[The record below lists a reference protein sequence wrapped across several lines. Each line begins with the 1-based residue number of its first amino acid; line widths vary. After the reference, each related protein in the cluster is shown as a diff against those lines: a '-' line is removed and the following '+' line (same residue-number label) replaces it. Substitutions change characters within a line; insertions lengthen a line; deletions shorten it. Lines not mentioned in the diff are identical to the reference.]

1 MIKFFLII
9 ILITLT
15 LTDSI
20 EEYSDPYSECE
31 SNFFASIPPKM
42 YSGNVAL
49 CKNGYAFIAYD
60 VDMKNPALTAYYWK
74 KETLYGGREGF
85 KLDTELEAMGIA
97 QAPVDSSCWSQ
108 DWNRGHLKPSDGSS
122 YNLTKG
128 GPWDMTY
135 IMSNVAPQAG
145 TFNEGSWSTLEGN
158 VVNWIQTKNNPLY
171 IITGVA
177 YKDRSN
183 PIRRADN
190 IAQPDYYYKVICDPV
205 ARQSAGFYACNLPD
219 SCQEDT
225 KIFRTVAEVE
235 TLAQLTLFDTLCN
248 KNSVDESHWW

>member
-1 MIKFFLII
+1 MIKFFLIT
-9 ILITLT
+9 ILIALT
-15 LTDSI
+15 FASI
-20 EEYSDPYSECE
+20 ANEYGDPYSECE
-31 SNFFASIPPKM
+31 SNFYAGIPPKM

-60 VDMKNPALTAYYWK
+60 VDMKNPALTAYYFK
-74 KETLYGGREGF
+74 KETLLGGRENF
-85 KLDTELEAMGIA
+85 KLDTDLVAMGIA
-97 QAPVDSSCWSQ
+97 QAAVDSECWSE
-108 DWNRGHLKPSDGSS
+108 DWNRGHLKPSYGSS
-122 YNLTKG
+122 YNKDKG

-145 TFNEGSWSTLEGN
+145 PFNQGSWNALEGK
-158 VVNWIQTKNNPLY
+158 VVDWIQSNDNPLY

-190 IAQPDYYYKVICDPV
+190 IAQPDYFYKVLCDPV

-219 SCQEDT
+219 SCRDDIS
-225 KIFRTVAEVE
+225 KFRTVAEVE
-235 TLAQLTLFDTLCN
+235 SIAQLTLFDSLCN